1 MAPSSSSSVS
11 PEEDLEELRK
21 LERTMRRNRATLHD
35 AEEHW
40 NIREES
46 TKLRLKELKEV
57 ALSALDP
64 SAGVHNTGKR
74 KHEEMEAYP
83 VDAGVVVVPNDLV
96 LGARK
101 ITERFNEIIHY
112 SEHFSLSEND
122 GERRLAPD
130 LCTLRHTSS
139 VVFDK
144 SIVGREQ
151 DRDKI
156 IDKLLSRKGEN
167 AVNPVSVMPIV
178 GMGGLGRTTLAQLV
192 YNSQRVR
199 QSFENRAWVF
209 VSENFDIK
217 TMTRNII
224 TSITEP
230 GQQCMHSE
238 LADLQ
243 RKLATVMNGQR
254 VFLVLDDVW
263 NERRDCWELFCAPMT
278 AAKVCQIIATTRSEA
293 VARLIQTM
301 PFYPLNC
308 LSFDESWSLF
318 CKAVLTAE
326 QESDDIP
333 TNLIKIGKSIVTKCK
348 GLPLAIKTLG
358 SMLRYEND
366 QRRWMN
372 VLESELWDLK
382 EPRDD
387 ILAALELSYK
397 HMPVQL
403 RRCFLCLSLFPKDYK
418 IYASEVSRLWK
429 LLDLLDSDGSDNEF
443 V

>member
-1 MAPSSSSSVS
+1 MSGLFASLSVGRAWEKLSSFLRVFSMAPSSSSSVS
-11 PEEDLEELRK
+11 QEEDLEELRK

-46 TKLRLKELKEV
+46 TKLQLKELKEV
-57 ALSALDP
+57 AYDMEDVVDEYDYEVDRCRLAALDR
-64 SAGVHNTGKR
+64 SAGVHKTGKR

-83 VDAGVVVVPNDLV
+83 VDAGVVVVPTDL
-96 LGARK
+96 LLRARK

-122 GERRLAPD
+122 GERRFAPD
-130 LCTLRHTSS
+130 LSTLRHTSS

-144 SIVGREQ
+144 SIIGREQ
-151 DRDKI
+151 ERDKI

-178 GMGGLGRTTLAQLV
+178 GMGGLGKTTLAQLV
-192 YNSQRVR
+192 CNSQRVR

-243 RKLATVMNGQR
+243 RKLATVMNG
-254 VFLVLDDVW
+254 
-263 NERRDCWELFCAPMT
+263 E
-278 AAKVCQIIATTRSEA
+278 
-293 VARLIQTM
+293 
-301 PFYPLNC
+301 
-308 LSFDESWSLF
+308 SFP
-318 CKAVLTAE
+318 CV
-326 QESDDIP
+326 
-333 TNLIKIGKSIVTKCK
+333 G
-348 GLPLAIKTLG
+348 
-358 SMLRYEND
+358 
-366 QRRWMN
+366 
-372 VLESELWDLK
+372 
-382 EPRDD
+382 
-387 ILAALELSYK
+387 
-397 HMPVQL
+397 
-403 RRCFLCLSLFPKDYK
+403 
-418 IYASEVSRLWK
+418 
-429 LLDLLDSDGSDNEF
+429 
-443 V
+443 